1 MAASHSTVCD
11 VHCHTQYPSIHEH
24 FHTRFYLQRI
34 CPKISRMF
42 LFGFGFHW
50 IHTKGELADSTEAP
64 IFVAAP
70 HSSMLDMF
78 VIGVYH
84 IPTVVARASTRRT
97 PFFGCELFSLSLIS
111 PLTLSPPLL
120 LPSFPPLLSFF
131 PPSLPSS
138 PSSLL
143 PSPPL
148 LLPSFPHFLSPSP
161 QFCSHLYPPLLLL
174 LCIFFSLFPPTFYL
188 PGVITR
194 TLRTI
199 YVSREDSSSR
209 MKAVQEIRRRV
220 QSRGEWPKV
229 LIFPEG
235 TTTHT
240 QQAVFLELAVLA
252 DQLCDMHMSVCL
264 SLH

>member
-11 VHCHTQYPSIHEH
+11 VHCHAQYPSIHEH

-97 PFFGCELFSLSLIS
+97 PFFGCELVS
-111 PLTLSPPLL
+111 
-120 LPSFPPLLSFF
+120 LSFF

-161 QFCSHLYPPLLLL
+161 SPSLH
-174 LCIFFSLFPPTFYL
+174 FSFPPFYL

>member
-1 MAASHSTVCD
+1 
-11 VHCHTQYPSIHEH
+11 
-24 FHTRFYLQRI
+24 
-34 CPKISRMF
+34 MF

-50 IHTKGELADSTEAP
+50 IHTKGEPADSTEAP

-70 HSSMLDMF
+70 HSSMLDVF
-78 VIGVYH
+78 VISLYH
-84 IPTVVARASTRRT
+84 IPTVVARASTRST

-111 PLTLSPPLL
+111 PLILSLPLL
-120 LPSFPPLLSFF
+120 LPSSPPLLFPLPLLSFSLSSILL
-131 PPSLPSS
+131 PHLSRSLPSS
-138 PSSLL
+138 HP
-143 PSPPL
+143 PSP
-148 LLPSFPHFLSPSP
+148 
-161 QFCSHLYPPLLLL
+161 
-174 LCIFFSLFPPTFYL
+174 SLFPLLFP

-209 MKAVQEIRRRV
+209 MKAVQEIRRRA

-252 DQLCDMHMSVCL
+252 AQLCERLLLASN
-264 SLH
+264 S